1 MYPDINIYSA
11 DVDCIV
17 LSRLRTLGGETPTP
31 GQPECILNDLSV
43 LSTPIVNGTVLHQ
56 ALGNERDHCLTALL
70 AIRGD
75 RAMLSTSELC
85 HSRGVSSYW
94 QLEGTK

>member
-1 MYPDINIYSA
+1 ML
-11 DVDCIV
+11 IV
-17 LSRLRTLGGETPTP
+17 LCQVGSELLEERLPPHPHPTP

-43 LSTPIVNGTVLHQ
+43 LSTPIVNDTVLHQ

-85 HSRGVSSYW
+85 HSRSVSTYW